1 VLITEAKLGD
11 ELAIPL
17 NFCPLHIIEEAATP
31 TDHLQQA
38 AAAVMI
44 FLVRLEMFV
53 QVVDAVRKDGHLD
66 AGGTGVGL
74 THAILLDCRSLVE
87 SHVTGC
93 ACRAICASGH
103 LILGKP
109 LKLSHPEPVRYPGN
123 EWGTLVA
130 GQSHQP
136 QAAPAR
142 RTTLARVAGHS
153 TDNYPF
159 DVVERDHHE

>member
-1 VLITEAKLGD
+1 MSSSRRAFSCSTFVLVTEAKLGD

-17 NFCPLHIIEEAATP
+17 NFCPLHVIEEAATP

-53 QVVDAVRKDGHLD
+53 QVVDTIREDGHLD
-66 AGGTGVGL
+66 ARRTGVGL
-74 THAILLDCRSLVE
+74 ILAVLLDCRSLVE

-93 ACRAICASGH
+93 ACRASCASGH

-109 LKLSHPEPVRYPGN
+109 
-123 EWGTLVA
+123 
-130 GQSHQP
+130 
-136 QAAPAR
+136 
-142 RTTLARVAGHS
+142 
-153 TDNYPF
+153 
-159 DVVERDHHE
+159 